1 MPTRGGA
8 REPSLFSDPKYAYQ
22 SFRNARAGETG
33 DRNPF
38 RNPGFVSLD
47 LGLSKSFTMPWNEH
61 HKLQFRWEVFN
72 LTNTQRLRTS
82 ADGYSRESYGLA
94 IDPDLGEPAPS
105 FGNFDSIQ
113 GTPRVMQFGLRYT
126 W

>member
-1 MPTRGGA
+1 
-8 REPSLFSDPKYAYQ
+8 
-22 SFRNARAGETG
+22 
-33 DRNPF
+33 
-38 RNPGFVSLD
+38 
-47 LGLSKSFTMPWNEH
+47 MPWNEH